1 MSKKINYFTLGMFFL
16 AGMGIILGGLIW
28 LGMSHF
34 LTSSKTYATFFDQSV
49 GGLSPGSEIDYLGV
63 KVGRVGLVKLTK
75 DEQLVM
81 VLIEINQGFNV
92 TNNMATQLSF
102 RGITGG
108 KGLSIV
114 KAPSD
119 IQQVTPKIDF
129 PVKYPVIPSTVGE
142 MEKIED
148 ALEKIYQKVK
158 SVDFVKLVSSWQKT
172 VQDIDELITG
182 QEIQGTLTNIE
193 DASNDLK
200 TLLASVGRKNAS
212 QNLNQTLKDLSKTAE
227 AARKA
232 SEVVARQLQGMPPHA
247 VSNLANNMDKMVK
260 TSERSINTV
269 RTRVDESMALL
280 QQSLIQMNQVLAQ
293 IKELVASL
301 RESPGKILTRPHG
314 GEPFKR

>member
-1 MSKKINYFTLGMFFL
+1 MSKKVNYFTLGMFFL
-16 AGMGIILGGLIW
+16 VGMAIILGGLIW
-28 LGMSHF
+28 LGLSHF
-34 LTSSKTYATFFDQSV
+34 LTSAKTYATFFDQSV
-49 GGLSPGSEIDYLGV
+49 GGLNPGSEIDYLGV
-63 KVGRVGLVKLTK
+63 KVGRVGLVQLTK

-81 VLIEINQGFNV
+81 VLIDINQGFKV
-92 TNNMATQLSF
+92 TNDMATQLSF

-114 KAPSD
+114 KAPSN
-119 IQQVTPKIDF
+119 IEKVTPKIDF

-142 MEKIED
+142 MKKIED

-158 SVDFVKLVSSWQKT
+158 SVDFGKLVSAWEKT
-172 VQDIDELITG
+172 AHDIDSLITG
-182 QEIQGTLTNIE
+182 QKIQGALTNIE

-200 TLLASVGRKNAS
+200 TLLAGVGQKNAS
-212 QNLNQTLKDLSKTAE
+212 QNLNQTLKDLSKTAD

-232 SEVVARQLQGMPPHA
+232 SEVVAQQLQGMPPHTI
-247 VSNLANNMDKMVK
+247 SNLANNMDKMVK

-269 RTRVDESMALL
+269 RTHVDESMALL

-301 RESPGKILTRPHG
+301 RESPGRIFTRPQG